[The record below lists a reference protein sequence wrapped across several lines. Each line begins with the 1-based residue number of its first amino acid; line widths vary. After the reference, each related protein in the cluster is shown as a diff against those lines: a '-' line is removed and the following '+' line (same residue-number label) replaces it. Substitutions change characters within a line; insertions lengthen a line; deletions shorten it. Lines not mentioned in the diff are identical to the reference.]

1 LTTTRFKNEKLLF
14 YYYLRSFIKS
24 KSISNL
30 YSYSNNAFG
39 GTTTEDDDDDKGFF
53 LRPEL
58 GETVGGAGKH
68 EMFFTTTSAFSAER
82 RFGRVKTD
90 VGYGFRV
97 RVWYS
102 LRLGIQ
108 SLVREHVPYA
118 NVADG
123 VPEDDVSIV
132 RGKRRA

>member
-1 LTTTRFKNEKLLF
+1 M
-14 YYYLRSFIKS
+14 
-24 KSISNL
+24 
-30 YSYSNNAFG
+30 YSYSNDAFG
-39 GTTTEDDDDDKGFF
+39 GTTTEDDDDDDKGFF

-82 RFGRVKTD
+82 RFGRVKTN

-123 VPEDDVSIV
+123 VTEDDVSIV

>member
-1 LTTTRFKNEKLLF
+1 MENFYSVSICDLLLNLNPSLICILIQTTLLVE
-14 YYYLRSFIKS
+14 RRPP
-24 KSISNL
+24 
-30 YSYSNNAFG
+30 
-39 GTTTEDDDDDKGFF
+39 EDDDDDKGFF

-123 VPEDDVSIV
+123 VTEDDVSIV

>member
-1 LTTTRFKNEKLLF
+1 M
-14 YYYLRSFIKS
+14 
-24 KSISNL
+24 
-30 YSYSNNAFG
+30 YSYSNDAFG

>member
-1 LTTTRFKNEKLLF
+1 M
-14 YYYLRSFIKS
+14 
-24 KSISNL
+24 
-30 YSYSNNAFG
+30 YSYSNDAFG

-82 RFGRVKTD
+82 RFGRMKTD

-123 VPEDDVSIV
+123 VAEDDVSIV

>member
-1 LTTTRFKNEKLLF
+1 
-14 YYYLRSFIKS
+14 
-24 KSISNL
+24 L
-30 YSYSNNAFG
+30 YSYSNDAFG
-39 GTTTEDDDDDKGFF
+39 GTTTDDDDDDKGFF

-58 GETVGGAGKH
+58 GETVGGTGKH

-123 VPEDDVSIV
+123 VAEDDVSIV

>member
-1 LTTTRFKNEKLLF
+1 MENFYSVSICDLLLNLYPSLICILIQTTLLAERRPRTTT
-14 YYYLRSFIKS
+14 
-24 KSISNL
+24 
-30 YSYSNNAFG
+30 
-39 GTTTEDDDDDKGFF
+39 TTKGFF

-123 VPEDDVSIV
+123 VAEDDVSIV